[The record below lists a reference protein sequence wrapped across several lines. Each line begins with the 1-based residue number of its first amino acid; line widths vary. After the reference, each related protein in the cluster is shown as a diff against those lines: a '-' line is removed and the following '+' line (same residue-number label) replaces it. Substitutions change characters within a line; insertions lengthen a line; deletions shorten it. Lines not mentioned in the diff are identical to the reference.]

1 LALIPSVESLNGR
14 RARAYGL
21 YDRTK
26 ALASG
31 TQAPPSTGLQTME
44 SLPRSWYRIDTDAQQ
59 YSSMA
64 EAFRSLRTSVLLST
78 AEHPPRSLLVTSSQP
93 GEGKTTISTNL
104 SISLAQLGRRVLLI
118 DGDLRRPCIH
128 RAFKLSSASGIV
140 SYLTG
145 QQEWRAVVHHSGIA
159 GLDIL
164 PCGPAPPNP
173 AELLSSESMRNLIR
187 EAMQDYDSV
196 LLDSPP
202 LLNVTDSRI
211 LVSLVEGVILVVK
224 GGSTPRELVQ
234 HAQASTRNVGGNII
248 GVVLNNLDVRS
259 ENYYYYR
266 YYHYGYYGS
275 GEKKSD
281 SA

>member
-1 LALIPSVESLNGR
+1 M
-14 RARAYGL
+14 
-21 YDRTK
+21 
-26 ALASG
+26 LASG
-31 TQAPPSTGLQTME
+31 SRAESGQALQTPE
-44 SLPRSWYRIDTDAQQ
+44 GTPKGWYRIDSGGQQ

-128 RAFKLSSASGIV
+128 RAFKLSSATGVV

-145 QQEWRAVVHHSGIA
+145 QREWRTVVQSAGIP

-164 PCGPAPPNP
+164 PCGPVPPNP
-173 AELLSSESMRNLIR
+173 AELLSSESMRTLIR
-187 EAMQDYDSV
+187 EAMQEYDSV

-202 LLNVTDSRI
+202 LLNVADSRI
-211 LVSLVEGVILVVK
+211 LVSLVEGVVLVVK
-224 GGSTPRELVQ
+224 GGVTPREMVQ
-234 HAQASTRNVGGNII
+234 HAQANTRSVGGNII

-266 YYHYGYYGS
+266 YYREDDYS
-275 GEKKSD
+275 PRDGEAEST
-281 SA
+281 